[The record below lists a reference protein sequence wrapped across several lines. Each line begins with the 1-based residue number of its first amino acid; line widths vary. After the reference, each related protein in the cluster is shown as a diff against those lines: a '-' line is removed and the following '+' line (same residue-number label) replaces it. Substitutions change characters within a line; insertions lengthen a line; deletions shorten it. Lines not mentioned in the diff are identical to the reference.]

1 MLLSLKKG
9 GTSMS
14 VARGFLRLAKRYERR
29 MEYCHEEM
37 VKNKATHI
45 TQLREVMK
53 CVEQAL
59 DITYGE
65 LENWAESIESVY
77 SVDEFDNFFQKIEL
91 VFLKWYVNY
100 RYSSTL
106 KEIEIT
112 EAAKSRLQK
121 VLNKLEVLN
130 AFRRI

>member
-1 MLLSLKKG
+1 
-9 GTSMS
+9 MS

-37 VKNKATHI
+37 VKNKETHI

-53 CVEQAL
+53 CVERSL

-65 LENWAESIESVY
+65 LECWADSIESVY
-77 SVDEFDNFFQKIEL
+77 AVDEFNNIFERIEL
-91 VFLKWYVNY
+91 VFLKWYVNT
-100 RYSSTL
+100 RYSRTL
-106 KEIEIT
+106 KEAEVT
-112 EAAKSRLQK
+112 EEAKKRLK
-121 VLNKLEVLN
+121 SVLNKLEVLN